1 MLIDSH
7 CHLDFPELT
16 SDESGV
22 LARARTAGVA
32 GMLTIGTR
40 LDQFERVRAIAERH
54 DNVWCSVGVHPHEA
68 KEEGQRTPDRLIEA
82 TRHPKVIGIGET
94 GLDFYY
100 EHSPR
105 EEQAES
111 FRAHIAASRQTG
123 LPLIVHTRN
132 ADGETGD
139 MLEEEYGKGAF
150 PGLIHCFS
158 SGRTVAER
166 ALALGLYISISGIVT
181 FKAAEELRAIVR
193 DVPLDRL
200 LVETDAPYL
209 APRDRRSASLCTAPG
224 PDRIVVGRADLRRV
238 EPALRLLLS
247 RRGKRLLQS
256 DLPSYGNRWSLRG
269 RWSAGCA
276 VPAGP
281 WNHPLARVPL
291 RSRRL
296 RQRCRHVARGLSEG
310 ARGRGGADR

>member
-16 SDESGV
+16 ADESGV
-22 LARARTAGVA
+22 LTRARTAGVA

-40 LDQFERVRAIAERH
+40 LDQFDRVRAIAERH

-68 KEEGQRTPDRLIEA
+68 KEEGQRTPDRLITA
-82 TRHPKVIGIGET
+82 TRHPKVVGIGET

-105 EEQAES
+105 HEQAES
-111 FRAHIAASRQTG
+111 FRAHIAASRETG

-132 ADGETGD
+132 ADAETGD
-139 MLEEEYGKGAF
+139 MLEEEHGKGAF

-158 SGRTVAER
+158 SGRAVAER

-193 DVPLDRL
+193 DLPLDRL

-209 APRDRRSASLCTAPG
+209 APVPKRGKTN
-224 PDRIVVGRADLRRV
+224 
-238 EPALRLLLS
+238 EPAFVAHTAAKVAELKGVSLAELEAATTDNFFRLFT
-247 RRGKRLLQS
+247 K
-256 DLPSYGNRWSLRG
+256 
-269 RWSAGCA
+269 AE
-276 VPAGP
+276 
-281 WNHPLARVPL
+281 
-291 RSRRL
+291 RSR
-296 RQRCRHVARGLSEG
+296 CA
-310 ARGRGGADR
+310 